1 MDDIDN
7 DNIDVEQL
15 PLLNLSSNNSACA
28 SFLMFPVPADGPR
41 RAKVCCLFPQKNKG
55 EDFSTERLQVE
66 TVLSPLLQSLQT
78 ERQKKA
84 YLKYT
89 FLKKKKKKKQTENP
103 PLHYILLCKLAV
115 FFKPAS
121 ELARMAAAR

>member
-78 ERQKKA
+78 ERQKKS
-84 YLKYT
+84 LFKIH
-89 FLKKKKKKKQTENP
+89 FLKKKKRKKKENP
-103 PLHYILLCKLAV
+103 PLHYILLCKLAG

-121 ELARMAAAR
+121 EWARMAAAR